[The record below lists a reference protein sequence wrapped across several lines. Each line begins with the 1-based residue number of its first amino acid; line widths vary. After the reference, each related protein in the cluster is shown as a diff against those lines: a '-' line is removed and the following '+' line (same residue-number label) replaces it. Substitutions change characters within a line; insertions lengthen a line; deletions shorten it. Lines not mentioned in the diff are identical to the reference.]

1 MEFKTASHAAYRLY
15 YHLVLVTKYRRKCL
29 NAAII
34 SDLDGIVRTL
44 CESWGC
50 ELKELNG
57 EADHLHVLFEGK
69 PSMELSGFVN
79 NLKTVTSRLIRRD
92 HGAHLAKWYW
102 RASPEGAVLPKTKP
116 VLWSASY
123 AIVTAGGAPLDIIK
137 AYIVNQERPREEL

>member
-34 SDLDGIVRTL
+34 RDLDGIVRTL

-57 EADHLHVLFEGK
+57 EADHLHILFEGK
-69 PSMELSGFVN
+69 PSMELSKFVN
-79 NLKTVTSRLIRRD
+79 NLKTVTSRLLRRD
-92 HGAHLAKWYW
+92 YREHLAKWY
-102 RASPEGAVLPKTKP
+102 RKP

-123 AIVTAGGAPLDIIK
+123 AIVTASGAPLEVIK
-137 AYIVNQERPREEL
+137 AYIINQERPREEP

>member
-69 PSMELSGFVN
+69 PSMELSKFVN
-79 NLKTVTSRLIRRD
+79 NLKTVSSRLIRRD
-92 HGAHLAKWYW
+92 HGEHLAKWYW
-102 RASPEGAVLPKTKP
+102 KP

-123 AIVTAGGAPLDIIK
+123 AIVTAGGAPLEVIKTYII
-137 AYIVNQERPREEL
+137 NQERPREEP